1 MYYLFTANSAKNP
14 DGQNRAEMNYF
25 HGLGKAGFGMARPAS
40 GAYAREF
47 LGLEGRRTQFE
58 LALLKKRRGCQEE
71 ARPGSWMC
79 GFGLPARA

>member
-1 MYYLFTANSAKNP
+1 
-14 DGQNRAEMNYF
+14 MNYF

-58 LALLKKRRGCQEE
+58 LDLL
-71 ARPGSWMC
+71 
-79 GFGLPARA
+79 

>member
-47 LGLEGRRTQFE
+47 LGLEGRRTLVILFFSPRIRADISA
-58 LALLKKRRGCQEE
+58 ALVDTEE
-71 ARPGSWMC
+71 N
-79 GFGLPARA
+79 